1 MKIDSITI
9 KKVAVPFREPES
21 FSTGKRYG
29 VNSVLVVIG
38 TDVGIEGIGESIGRP
53 SPEIVES
60 ALLSMKPWLLNRNP
74 EDLEAI
80 LSDLRHVG
88 GWHYFPRMGN
98 VAIAGIEMALW
109 DIKGKVTCKPI
120 FNLLG
125 GMVRKQIPLMYY
137 LFRSTIDEMVEQVQ
151 KAVEGGFKTI
161 YLKVGQ
167 NTEEDVACIKAIREA
182 IGDDVALRIDAN
194 EAWSPGAA
202 VRIIKKLEDFH
213 LEWVEQPTPSFDL
226 KGLARVR
233 KAVKTPIAA
242 DQACWTI
249 NDVHDVISCEAADVL
264 VLDQYKAGGLWEYKK
279 AAAIAEAAGIPVNH
293 HAWGELGV
301 GFFAGIHV
309 VASTTNFLYANQSY
323 ILNLSDDVIE
333 GGLPKVQAGCI
344 SVPEAP
350 GIGVRLDSEKVEG
363 AVRRYELEGAY
374 LSRIPFENKPVF
386 VPKI

>member
-1 MKIDSITI
+1 MKIDNIEI

-29 VNSVLVVIG
+29 VNSVLVAIG
-38 TDVGIEGIGESIGRP
+38 TDAGIEGIGESIGRP

-60 ALLSMKPWLLNRNP
+60 ALISMKPWLLNRDP
-74 EDLEAI
+74 ENLEAI
-80 LSDLRHVG
+80 LCDLRHIG
-88 GWHYFPRMGN
+88 GWHYFPRLGN

-109 DIKGKVTCKPI
+109 DIKGKVSGKPV

-125 GMVRKQIPLMYY
+125 GLVRNQIPLMYY
-137 LFRSTIDEMVEQVQ
+137 LFRSGINEMVEQVR
-151 KAVEGGFKTI
+151 KAVEEGFNTI

-167 NTEEDVACIKAIREA
+167 NIEEDIAVIRAIREA
-182 IGDDVALRIDAN
+182 IGDHVALRIDAN
-194 EAWSPGAA
+194 EAWSPGSA
-202 VRIIKKLEDFH
+202 VKIIKRLEDFN
-213 LEWVEQPTPSFDL
+213 LEWVEQPTPSFDV

-242 DQACWTI
+242 DQACWSI
-249 NDVHDVISCEAADVL
+249 NDVYDLISCEAADVL

-279 AAAIAEAAGIPVNH
+279 AAAIAEAAGVPINH

-301 GFFAGIHV
+301 GFFAGVHV

-323 ILNLSDDVIE
+323 ILNLSDDIIE
-333 GGLPKVQAGCI
+333 GGLPQVEAGCI
-344 SVPEAP
+344 SVPETP
-350 GIGVRLDSEKVEG
+350 GIGVKLDSEKVKC

-374 LSRIPFENKPVF
+374 LSRIPFESKPVF